1 MSTIKVTWT
10 APTTRTGEV
19 IPVDH
24 YCIKIRPRYDKKN
37 KTTSIVMKT
46 LKTEIEI
53 VNINQ
58 YTESDMI
65 LTIAAESQ
73 GRIGP
78 EVTIG
83 ISKGIV
89 FVKIDS

>member
-1 MSTIKVTWT
+1 
-10 APTTRTGEV
+10 
-19 IPVDH
+19 
-24 YCIKIRPRYDKKN
+24 
-37 KTTSIVMKT
+37 MKT
-46 LKTEIEI
+46 LKTEIELFN
-53 VNINQ
+53 VNQ

-83 ISKGIV
+83 ITKGIL
-89 FVKIDS
+89 FVKIDSKRCIVCNLICV